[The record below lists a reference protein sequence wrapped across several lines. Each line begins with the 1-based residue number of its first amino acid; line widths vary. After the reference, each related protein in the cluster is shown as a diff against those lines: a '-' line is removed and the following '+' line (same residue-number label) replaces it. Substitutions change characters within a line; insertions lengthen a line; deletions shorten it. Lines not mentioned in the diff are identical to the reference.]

1 MTDNEQSNPTAVAL
15 EYDGKQA
22 PRVTARGRGDVARE
36 IIRIARENNIPFYED
51 IELVG
56 LLARLDLGD
65 EIPET
70 LYVAVARVIAF
81 AYQVA
86 GKTDL
91 TDQKGGHSGNTEN
104 SS

>member
-1 MTDNEQSNPTAVAL
+1 MWDL
-15 EYDGKQA
+15 
-22 PRVTARGRGDVARE
+22 
-36 IIRIARENNIPFYED
+36 IRHARENNIPFHED

-65 EIPET
+65 EIPEK

-86 GKTDL
+86 GRTDVL
-91 TDQKGGHSGNTEN
+91 EHKSGRLGNTEN

>member
-1 MTDNEQSNPTAVAL
+1 MTDKETIPTAVAL

-36 IIRIARENNIPFYED
+36 IIRIARENGIPFYED
-51 IELVG
+51 NELAG
-56 LLARLDLGD
+56 LLARLDLGE

-86 GKTDL
+86 GKISATENRY
-91 TDQKGGHSGNTEN
+91 GRSGNTKN